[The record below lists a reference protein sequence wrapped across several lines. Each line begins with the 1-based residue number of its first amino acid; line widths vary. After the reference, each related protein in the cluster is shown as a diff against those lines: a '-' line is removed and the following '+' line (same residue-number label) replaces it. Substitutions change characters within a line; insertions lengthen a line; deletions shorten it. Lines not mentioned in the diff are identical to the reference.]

1 MKLMKRIKTYY
12 ETPLHRV
19 MTVTAVLLFGLN
31 LLAIPTSDDF
41 RYGVNSGLSDIFA
54 REVNQY
60 FTWTGRSV
68 AHLIARIF
76 LSFPKPVFDLCN
88 SICFAYVIWLLNAHG
103 AGDQNRISPSVYA
116 FSAFFVF
123 LTVPLFGQTVLWETG
138 ACNYLWTAAILL
150 SFLLVYRKES
160 HEPGNHRRSFCLGMF
175 FAGVAAGWTNEN
187 TAGAMILIVLLILID
202 TFHQNRRIPLW
213 MITGLAGALIGF
225 VLMVTAPGNFIRGQA
240 FTSDNGFAYTFT
252 HNLTD
257 GIRVFA
263 EYPGQIAEWI
273 LFGFLIALADRNERK
288 TALGYAFASAAA
300 VYAMVLTHMPL
311 LYDRSMFGS
320 TLLLTAADLILLYSV
335 LQKGVLPA
343 LGKSVLAVLSVLS
356 LFRYGYTCADLFY
369 TRHLYGIREAWVKE
383 QREAGN
389 LNPVV
394 PQIGSEFLTSYNPM
408 YGLSDLVVYPSGP
421 DNQAYAELN
430 GLESVVSTAYSKW
443 KTIYEHGDPE
453 YMSITGLSD
462 YISLLQNSEDKLILI
477 TCSTLTDGDASL
489 KAAFEPLGISW
500 NGKSNGCFLLYQGS
514 ILINTGSESLYL
526 EQNIGGHYIYLS
538 SSDDPEL
545 SDITVDQIEYTNDH
559 EGISVVVYDLSS
571 GTVCDSV
578 TWNRDNGSYGVRS
591 YEGS

>member
-1 MKLMKRIKTYY
+1 M
-12 ETPLHRV
+12 
-19 MTVTAVLLFGLN
+19 
-31 LLAIPTSDDF
+31 
-41 RYGVNSGLSDIFA
+41 NSGLSDIFA

-175 FAGVAAGWTNEN
+175 FAGIAAGWTNEN

-383 QREAGN
+383 QRE
-389 LNPVV
+389 
-394 PQIGSEFLTSYNPM
+394 
-408 YGLSDLVVYPSGP
+408 
-421 DNQAYAELN
+421 
-430 GLESVVSTAYSKW
+430 VSFRA
-443 KTIYEHGDPE
+443 
-453 YMSITGLSD
+453 
-462 YISLLQNSEDKLILI
+462 
-477 TCSTLTDGDASL
+477 
-489 KAAFEPLGISW
+489 
-500 NGKSNGCFLLYQGS
+500 
-514 ILINTGSESLYL
+514 
-526 EQNIGGHYIYLS
+526 
-538 SSDDPEL
+538 
-545 SDITVDQIEYTNDH
+545 
-559 EGISVVVYDLSS
+559 
-571 GTVCDSV
+571 
-578 TWNRDNGSYGVRS
+578 
-591 YEGS
+591 